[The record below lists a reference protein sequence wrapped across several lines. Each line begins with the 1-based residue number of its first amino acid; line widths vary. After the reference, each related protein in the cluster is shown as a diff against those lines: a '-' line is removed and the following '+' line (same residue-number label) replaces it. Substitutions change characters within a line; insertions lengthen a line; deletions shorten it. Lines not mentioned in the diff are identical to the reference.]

1 MKAIVIDL
9 DGTLCNTA
17 HREHLIGQWDEFN
30 AGCKDD
36 TPHPDVAW
44 LVKMFCGFDF
54 DEPILIGCTGRSEE
68 HRTATERW
76 LLENDL
82 FVDFVL
88 MRPAFDFRPDA
99 EVKVELL
106 QAWHD
111 STEEAEKGMTLQDRI
126 LFVLEDREKVVEA
139 WRNLGLN
146 CWQVR
151 EGAF

>member
-1 MKAIVIDL
+1 MKAIVVDL
-9 DGTLCNTA
+9 DGTLCNTT

-36 TPHPDVAW
+36 VSHPDVSW
-44 LVKMFCGFDF
+44 LVKFLCDLNLGDL
-54 DEPILIGCTGRSEE
+54 ELIGCSGRSEE

-76 LLENDL
+76 LMDNDL
-82 FVDFVL
+82 FLDFVL
-88 MRPAFDFRPDA
+88 MRPAFDFRSDA
-99 EVKVELL
+99 EVKVQLL
-106 QAWHD
+106 QDWHD
-111 STEEAEKGMTLQDRI
+111 STEEAEAGLTLQDRV
-126 LFVLEDREKVVEA
+126 LFVLEDRDKVVEA

>member
-44 LVKMFCGFDF
+44 LVRSLSSPNCDGLH
-54 DEPILIGCTGRSEE
+54 LIGCTGRSEE
-68 HRTATERW
+68 HRVATEKW
-76 LLENDL
+76 LMENDL
-82 FVDFVL
+82 LLDFVL
-88 MRPAFDFRPDA
+88 MRPAFDFRSDA
-99 EVKVELL
+99 DVKVELL
-106 QAWHD
+106 QGWHD
-111 STEEAEKGMTLQDRI
+111 STEEAEKGLTLQDRV
-126 LFVLEDREKVVEA
+126 LFVLEDREKMVEA

-151 EGAF
+151 YGAF